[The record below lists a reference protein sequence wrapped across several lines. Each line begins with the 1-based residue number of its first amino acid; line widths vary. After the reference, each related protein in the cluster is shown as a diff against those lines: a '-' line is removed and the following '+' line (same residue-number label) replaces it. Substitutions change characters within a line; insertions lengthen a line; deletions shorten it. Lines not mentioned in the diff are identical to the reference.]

1 MGKINLN
8 NAKCIICGGE
18 LSFDGEEMAS
28 ELFTKYAEDDEAVL
42 HYLKCKKCGRNYEL
56 LDPMKEEKESD
67 FSEYWKNR

>member
-28 ELFTKYAEDDEAVL
+28 
-42 HYLKCKKCGRNYEL
+42 LKCKKCGRNYEL